1 MLAYPVAYW
10 IAFYGGRRKSVFL
23 FLLLLP
29 FFVSFIIRTVQ
40 WQFLLADDGLIL
52 GPLKRIGLLPENYQ
66 VLGTATAVIAG
77 ITYNFLP
84 FTALPL
90 YVALERIDKRLVE
103 AGKDLYATR
112 FTTFRKVVWPLA
124 LPGVFAAFLLTFVP
138 AVGDYVNAELL
149 GGTEQPHDRQPHP
162 VGVPD
167 QPQLPAGGGDVV
179 HPDGR
184 AAHRGH
190 DLRAGPRHRGRHVR
204 GGVGMSMRPENPALI
219 SDSVG
224 EPNVGDSP
232 PPKTPSSKRWT
243 RFILPTYTT
252 LFILYLIIP
261 IVVMIVFAFN
271 TPAGRYN
278 IKWEHASLDAW
289 RNLFSF
295 PDLSTSLK
303 LSLEVAFLATIVAT
317 ILGTF
322 LGLALGRYRF
332 RGAGA
337 VNFVIFLAI
346 ASPEIVLGS
355 SMLTMFVNARVPQ
368 GFVTIL
374 LAHIMFC
381 ISFVAITVRARVA
394 GMDRSLEEA
403 AGDLGADPK
412 TTFFKVTLPIIMPGV
427 IAGALLAFA
436 LSIDDFVITNF
447 VAGSSSTFPLWVFGA
462 TRQGIPPQVNVM
474 GTLLFT
480 FGILIVVVQLLA
492 SRARARGDDKRL
504 AQDKARLAAAQTS

>member
-1 MLAYPVAYW
+1 V
-10 IAFYGGRRKSVFL
+10 
-23 FLLLLP
+23 
-29 FFVSFIIRTVQ
+29 
-40 WQFLLADDGLIL
+40 
-52 GPLKRIGLLPENYQ
+52 
-66 VLGTATAVIAG
+66 
-77 ITYNFLP
+77 
-84 FTALPL
+84 
-90 YVALERIDKRLVE
+90 
-103 AGKDLYATR
+103 
-112 FTTFRKVVWPLA
+112 
-124 LPGVFAAFLLTFVP
+124 
-138 AVGDYVNAELL
+138 
-149 GGTEQPHDRQPHP
+149 
-162 VGVPD
+162 
-167 QPQLPAGGGDVV
+167 
-179 HPDGR
+179 
-184 AAHRGH
+184 
-190 DLRAGPRHRGRHVR
+190 
-204 GGVGMSMRPENPALI
+204 SMRPENPGAI
-219 SDSVG
+219 ARSVG
-224 EPNVGDSP
+224 EPVGDATQ
-232 PPKTPSSKRWT
+232 PPKTPSNKRWT
-243 RFILPTYTT
+243 RFILPTYTA
-252 LFILYLIIP
+252 LFITYLIIP

-303 LSLEVAFLATIVAT
+303 LTLEVAFLATIFST

-322 LGLALGRYRF
+322 IGLALGRYRF

-368 GFVTIL
+368 GFITIL

-381 ISFVAITVRARVA
+381 VSFVAITVRARVA

-412 TTFFKVTLPIIMPGV
+412 TTFFKVTLPIILPGV

-436 LSIDDFVITNF
+436 LSIDDYVITNF
-447 VAGSSSTFPLWVFGA
+447 VAGSKTTFPLWVFGA
-462 TRQGIPPQVNVM
+462 TRQGIPVQVNVM
-474 GTLLFT
+474 GTLLFA
-480 FGILIVVVQLLA
+480 FGILIVVGQLLA